1 MPRPLFVSP
10 ILIVLLIASAAASK
24 GSYVQR
30 PFEDARVTNKSQS
43 EDLGTGSHMMWM
55 EQLRLM
61 LPSSLLD
68 AVNSTRVTL
77 YTAAK
82 HATPEGLLEAVRDFW
97 DLLKPGGK
105 LHPTYIIEHQGH
117 LVFEVVLSVVIAYL
131 LFQRSYKPSAKQEKP
146 LTEKE
151 MDELC
156 AEWQPEP
163 LCGPLTEAQR
173 KFEPPVI
180 SSAAG
185 VYIMA
190 NGKKALNMVS
200 FNFLGVA
207 GNASIKEA
215 AQATINKYGVGSCG
229 PRGFYGTIDVHL
241 DLEERLARFMGTQES
256 IIYSYDLATIPS
268 VLPAFANAK
277 DLIVCDEGVSYPIQ
291 NGCHLSRASIRRFR
305 HNDMADLERVLQEV
319 DKEYRRL
326 RKPLNRR
333 FIVVEGIYMH
343 SGDLAPLA
351 DIYRLKENYKYRLVV
366 DESLALGV
374 LGEHGRGACEH
385 WGLRPGD
392 AEIVSASI
400 GNALASVGG
409 FCAGDREIVD
419 HQRLSGLGY
428 CFSASLPPFLATAA
442 IGALDTLE
450 TGAPQLLPALA
461 ANARL
466 LRSRLADTP
475 GVEVVGAARDAPSP
489 VVHVRLAEQPEAP
502 EAAEELLQ
510 QVVDAALKRG
520 GVLFTVHRVSP
531 LDRVRSAPSI
541 RVVVTA
547 VHTEKDV
554 LKAVAALAAAVR
566 EVCKVSRVATRSS
579 YMTTTGA

>member
-1 MPRPLFVSP
+1 
-10 ILIVLLIASAAASK
+10 
-24 GSYVQR
+24 
-30 PFEDARVTNKSQS
+30 
-43 EDLGTGSHMMWM
+43 
-55 EQLRLM
+55 
-61 LPSSLLD
+61 
-68 AVNSTRVTL
+68 
-77 YTAAK
+77 
-82 HATPEGLLEAVRDFW
+82 
-97 DLLKPGGK
+97 
-105 LHPTYIIEHQGH
+105 GH

-163 LCGPLTEAQR
+163 LCGLLTEAQR
-173 KFEPPVI
+173 SYEPPVI
-180 SSAAG
+180 SSSAG
-185 VYIMA
+185 VYVVA

-207 GNASIKEA
+207 GDAKIKEDA
-215 AQATINKYGVGSCG
+215 RNTINKYGVGSCG

-256 IIYSYDLATIPS
+256 IIYAYDLATIPS
-268 VLPAFANAK
+268 VLPAFANTK

-291 NGCHLSRASIRRFR
+291 NGCHLSRASIRRFA
-305 HNDMADLERVLQEV
+305 HNDMADLERVL
-319 DKEYRRL
+319 KEIDAE
-326 RKPLNRR
+326 KPLNRR
-333 FIVVEGIYMH
+333 FIVVEGIYLH

-351 DIYRLKENYKYRLVV
+351 DIYRLKEKYKYRLVV

-450 TGAPQLLPALA
+450 TAAPRLLPALA

-475 GVEVVGAARDAPSP
+475 GVDVVGMPRDAPSP
-489 VVHVRLAEQPEAP
+489 VTHVRLTQQPEAP
-502 EAAEELLQ
+502 DQAEALLQ
-510 QVVDAALKRG
+510 RVVDSALKRG

-531 LDRVRSAPSI
+531 LDRIRAAPSI

-554 LKAVAALAAAVR
+554 LKAVTALATAVK

-579 YMTTTGA
+579 YMTNTAAS

>member
-1 MPRPLFVSP
+1 MPVERARNATQQQRLTQLQEMLPLSLSEIVSRAKM
-10 ILIVLLIASAAASK
+10 L
-24 GSYVQR
+24 
-30 PFEDARVTNKSQS
+30 
-43 EDLGTGSHMMWM
+43 LGTPA
-55 EQLRLM
+55 ENAI
-61 LPSSLLD
+61 P
-68 AVNSTRVTL
+68 V
-77 YTAAK
+77 
-82 HATPEGLLEAVRDFW
+82 GLLQAVRDFW

-117 LVFEVVLSVVIAYL
+117 LVFEVVLTIVIAYL

-163 LCGPLTEAQR
+163 LCGPLTDAQ
-173 KFEPPVI
+173 KNYEPPVI

-185 VYIMA
+185 AYVVA

-207 GNASIKEA
+207 GEASIKEA
-215 AQATINKYGVGSCG
+215 ARATINKYGVGSCG

-241 DLEERLARFMGTQES
+241 DLEERLARFMGTEES

-319 DKEYRRL
+319 DAEYRRL

-333 FIVVEGIYMH
+333 FIVVEGIYLH

-351 DIYRLKENYKYRLVV
+351 DIYRLKEKYKYRLVV

-400 GNALASVGG
+400 GNALGSVGG

-442 IGALDTLE
+442 IGALDVLE
-450 TGAPQLLPALA
+450 SDAPRLLPALA
-461 ANARL
+461 SNARL
-466 LRSRLADTP
+466 LHSRLADIP
-475 GVEVVGAARDAPSP
+475 GVEVEGTARDAVSP
-489 VVHVRLAEQPEAP
+489 VAHVRLAEQPDAP
-502 EAAEELLQ
+502 DQAQVLLQ
-510 QVVDAALKRG
+510 RVVDAALKRG

-531 LDRVRSAPSI
+531 LDRVRPPPSI

-547 VHTEKDV
+547 MHTEKDV
-554 LKAVAALAAAVR
+554 LKAVAALAAAVK

-579 YMTTTGA
+579 YMTLGGA